1 MLMKVVMVVKLGDI
15 ILRDPATI
23 PTQFIN
29 RIVLRHID
37 HNGEEALDWC
47 RNNIASDY
55 QFHVSV
61 SFIDQSGR
69 RASIYSF
76 AKKEDA
82 MAFKLMV
89 L

>member
-1 MLMKVVMVVKLGDI
+1 MGRITLY
-15 ILRDPATI
+15 DPATI

-29 RIVLRHID
+29 RVVLRYID
-37 HNGEEALDWC
+37 HNFEEALDWC

-61 SFIDQSGR
+61 SFTDQSRR

-76 AKKEDA
+76 AKIEDA
-82 MAFKLMV
+82 MAFKLMFS
-89 L
+89 